1 MPAPDT
7 AAGIVEHL
15 RAFRSA
21 EGGMLL
27 VDKEPDWTS
36 FDVTKKI
43 RLALR
48 VAKVGHAGTLDPA
61 ATGLLILCSNRM
73 TKEIDRYQAEE
84 KEYTGLFV
92 LGAATPSHDA
102 ATPVSATASIDD
114 VTAEIV
120 REHAARFTGEI
131 EQVPPMY
138 SAVKIGG
145 RRLYELAR
153 KGKEVERRPRRVTV
167 REFRLEEILLPE
179 VRFTLVCSKGTYVRS
194 LVHDLGRSIGCGA
207 YLKELRRTRI
217 GGYRVEQ
224 ALRVAD
230 IVRRARDGEPD

>member
-1 MPAPDT
+1 
-7 AAGIVEHL
+7 
-15 RAFRSA
+15 
-21 EGGMLL
+21 MLL

-84 KEYTGLFV
+84 KEYAGLFV
-92 LGAATPSHDA
+92 LGASTPSHDA
-102 ATPVSATASIDD
+102 ATEITATVPIDD
-114 VTAEIV
+114 LKPDLVRRHAE
-120 REHAARFTGEI
+120 RFSGTFD
-131 EQVPPMY
+131 QVPPMY
-138 SAVKIGG
+138 SALKVAG
-145 RRLYELAR
+145 RRLYNLAR
-153 KGKEVERRPRRVTV
+153 KGVEVERRPRQVTV

-194 LVHDLGRSIGCGA
+194 LVHDLGQSLGCGA

-217 GGYRVEQ
+217 GTYRVEQ
-224 ALRVAD
+224 ALPVGE
-230 IVRRARDGEPD
+230 IVRMARAGEPV